1 MLKDIFCMLDE
12 DNDKKTQNKGI
23 EMAKI
28 IQDISPFLQR
38 KRSIA
43 SI

>member
-23 EMAKI
+23 GDGKDHSRYI
-28 IQDISPFLQR
+28 PLSTTCR
-38 KRSIA
+38 TSV
-43 SI
+43 